1 MKSSPARDSIAY
13 RPATPEDRAF
23 LRYVYATTREA
34 ELQRVP
40 WSDEQK
46 AAFVDMQFQSQTR
59 HYEDFYPTCEFLI
72 IEVEGRPAGRL
83 YIDRRETEIDLI
95 DIALIPEF
103 RARGIGAML
112 IQEVLDEGRA
122 TSRPVR
128 IYVETFN
135 PARRLYDR
143 LGFQEIE
150 TNGIYHLMQW
160 KG

>member
-1 MKSSPARDSIAY
+1 VPRRELLHCDAGCFPGASLILLPEAWRRARRAAALFPPGLMKSSPARDSIAY

-83 YIDRRETEIDLI
+83 YIDRRETEADLI
-95 DIALIPEF
+95 DIALIPE
-103 RARGIGAML
+103 
-112 IQEVLDEGRA
+112 
-122 TSRPVR
+122 
-128 IYVETFN
+128 
-135 PARRLYDR
+135 
-143 LGFQEIE
+143 
-150 TNGIYHLMQW
+150 
-160 KG
+160 